1 MLFRRQSRRDR
12 MAAAMRHLLPK
23 RRTVALVAGA
33 AALGLANSRV
43 TSARQKSA

>member
-43 TSARQKSA
+43 TSARQKSE

>member
-1 MLFRRQSRRDR
+1 MLFRRPSRRDR

>member
-12 MAAAMRHLLPK
+12 MAATMRHLLPK

-43 TSARQKSA
+43 TSARQKSD

>member
-12 MAAAMRHLLPK
+12 MAATMRHLLPK

-43 TSARQKSA
+43 TSARQKSG